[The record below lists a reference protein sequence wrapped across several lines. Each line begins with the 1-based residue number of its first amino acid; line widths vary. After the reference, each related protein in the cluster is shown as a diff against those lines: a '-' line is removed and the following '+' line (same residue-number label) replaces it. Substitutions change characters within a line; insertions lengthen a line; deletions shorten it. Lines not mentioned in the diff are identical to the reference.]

1 MSGIALKLTSLMV
14 RTVAKPIATALKAQ
28 AKEHEVFRKSCIR
41 IAQTV
46 HSTDL
51 RLRMSLLGENRIK
64 IRPLNDKKAIEN
76 GANFLSEMFIFG
88 VAGSLILYESYRSR
102 KATSNHREA
111 VYEDMAVL
119 QDEIEFL
126 KRKLKELNIKTDDYE
141 LPEGWGT
148 KFISIPGVTD
158 TPEEQLEGLPLE
170 KDNRETVHKNDNKE
184 INKSDKIDKEINKS
198 SKIDKEITNKID
210 NTDNKINKVEANLT
224 DLEKKD
230 QDKPQIDSSGP
241 VVA

>member
-1 MSGIALKLTSLMV
+1 MV

-184 INKSDKIDKEINKS
+184 INKSDNKIDKEITNKIDKTDN
-198 SKIDKEITNKID
+198 KIDKEITNKID